1 MIYCIVITK
10 FRSPVTLLKVL
21 LCATLLTGVTLV
33 AQPPF
38 LLGQPEEKE
47 DIPNDDAKEEDEDA
61 NGGSYA
67 LGVAISVL
75 AGASGGLTYVSA
87 KRCEECPKSLL
98 MISAGICSI
107 LIALVCPLMDIKNR
121 IFTGMS

>member
-1 MIYCIVITK
+1 M
-10 FRSPVTLLKVL
+10 
-21 LCATLLTGVTLV
+21 V

-38 LLGQPEEKE
+38 LLGQPEETE
-47 DIPNDDAKEEDEDA
+47 DVPTHSIQNSTSAILNTVVPTDDAEEEEDG
-61 NGGSYA
+61 NGGSYI

-75 AGASGGLTYVSA
+75 AGASAGLTYVSA

-107 LIALVCPLMDIKNR
+107 LIALVCPLIEIQNR
-121 IFTGMS
+121 IFTGKS

>member
-1 MIYCIVITK
+1 M
-10 FRSPVTLLKVL
+10 
-21 LCATLLTGVTLV
+21 LCAILLTGVTLV

-47 DIPNDDAKEEDEDA
+47 DIPTEDTREDDANEG
-61 NGGSYA
+61 NYF

-75 AGASGGLTYVSA
+75 AGASAGLTYVSA
-87 KRCEECPKSLL
+87 KRCEGCPKSLL

-107 LIALVCPLMDIKNR
+107 LIALVCPLIEIKNR